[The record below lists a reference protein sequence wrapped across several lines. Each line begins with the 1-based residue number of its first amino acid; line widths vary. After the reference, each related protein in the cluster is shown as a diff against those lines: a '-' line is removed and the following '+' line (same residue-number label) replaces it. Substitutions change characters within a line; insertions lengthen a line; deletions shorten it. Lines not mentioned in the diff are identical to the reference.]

1 MHKNSVRGFDSPV
14 CPPPW
19 LRAYAHLTLW
29 QTDLIFYYLTISLEY
44 CTHSAKLALI
54 KAIASLQQATHKA
67 KKKLYMGVSAVC
79 VSFACAYTVK

>member
-67 KKKLYMGVSAVC
+67 KKNSIWAFLQSVFHLHVH
-79 VSFACAYTVK
+79 TL